1 VIFIDAVFLIMAADF
16 INVDS
21 SGGGVIATIS
31 LQSFMPAKDLS
42 TIDISLSDEGS
53 RLCIVYG
60 DGSVSV
66 VDRTMYLRENPQRR
80 SWAFQYSANDG
91 RETPLSSMAD
101 KPGRDFMQSPNQSR
115 SPSVLSTA
123 DTAEDAELEN
133 LSLAG
138 LERQALHRSAS
149 ATSNKY
155 LPDVVPVWHHD
166 SLGSESCPVRS
177 PKSAFFRVE
186 SSSSIAEEGSPWTP
200 HSPNVVSSPRVA
212 DSFNYST
219 PLSISAAAPRSL
231 HFGPPQYLFQSQTC
245 PTFSPEPFSAADPAG
260 QEKAACCCF
269 QIPYWKD
276 KAQCRKVAWTKSR
289 LFIWLSVHNSIG
301 MDENVVVLFSR
312 SSEKVFSFRR
322 VFEKNNTNIVVCD
335 SALS

>member
-1 VIFIDAVFLIMAADF
+1 MCVCVCWCKMWKIVIFSDAFFLITAADF

-21 SGGGVIATIS
+21 VGGGVIATIS

-42 TIDISLSDEGS
+42 TIDISLSGDGS

-80 SWAFQYSANDG
+80 SWAFQYSADDG
-91 RETPLSSMAD
+91 RETPSSSMAE
-101 KPGRDFMQSPNQSR
+101 KPGRDFPQSPNPSR

-123 DTAEDAELEN
+123 DTAEDAEMEN

-138 LERQALHRSAS
+138 LERQAIHRSAS
-149 ATSNKY
+149 ASSAKY
-155 LPDVVPVWHHD
+155 LPDVVPIWHHD
-166 SLGSESCPVRS
+166 PTAPDSCPVRS
-177 PKSAFFRVE
+177 PKSAFFRVD
-186 SSSSIAEEGSPWTP
+186 SSSSIAEEGMPVAYSPKMA
-200 HSPNVVSSPRVA
+200 SSSPRVGDA
-212 DSFNYST
+212 FNYST
-219 PLSISAAAPRSL
+219 PLSVSAAPRSL
-231 HFGPPQYLFQSQTC
+231 HFGPSQYLFQSQTC
-245 PTFSPEPFSAADPAG
+245 PSFSPPFPAVDPG

-269 QIPYWKD
+269 QLPYWKD

-289 LFIWLSVHNSIG
+289 LFIWLSVHNTVGVDESI
-301 MDENVVVLFSR
+301 VILFSR

-322 VFEKNNTNIVVCD
+322 VF
-335 SALS
+335 